1 MRLLSIVALTLIA
14 SGVVAQDPTLAPDLR
29 VALSRDLPDTT
40 RAQVLVKLCF
50 NLTRSQPDSA
60 RYFGEQG
67 LALAERIKDDKSIAD
82 AHNNLGW
89 LAVMQGDLKKGEAEL
104 NRALELFTRIGN
116 AAYISVVRSNLG
128 WLAERKGDRAGAL
141 KEFQEALKLSE
152 AVKDTGNTAVLLY
165 NIGTTYN
172 KMEEF
177 ARARDLFQRSLA
189 HEQQLGGR
197 PDKQANCLMGIG
209 NTYRSEGDAAK
220 ALEHYRQAGEIFE
233 RIGEHA
239 GAGLVA
245 ENAGALFDVTD
256 PQKALTYYREALAQ
270 YRQIDSGTDQ
280 AYVLL
285 SMGATQLA
293 MQQLAKADSSIT
305 AGAALAA
312 ASGEPDLVLDY
323 EKRLAELA
331 SAKGDSKGTL
341 AHYARYVQLKDS
353 LRSVGSEAELMRLR
367 TEFETERAEKDN
379 ELLRAKDL
387 ENIER
392 LRARNLQLYGSLA
405 LAALA
410 LGAVLL
416 VWRNLQQRRKHAALL
431 EGLNT
436 ELTDKQ
442 ARIEEIN
449 GLLRLKVLRTQMDP
463 HFIHNCLN
471 AIKALSLAGEHPK
484 AEEYLDGF
492 ARLLRQVLEHS
503 VRDRITL
510 EEELDFLRNYV
521 KLEGLRMKGEFSWS
535 VEAEKQLI
543 DDEMLIPSLLVQ
555 PFVENAIWHGLAPK
569 EGAKRLAVRFS
580 IEGAGVRCII
590 EDNGVGRSA
599 ERSETGRRSLG
610 LKLTGERLQ
619 LLTERMEKEGA
630 FVIEDLKD
638 EAGAALGT
646 RVVLK
651 LAGTSA

>member
-1 MRLLSIVALTLIA
+1 MRLRSIVALTLLA
-14 SGVVAQDPTLAPDLR
+14 GGVVAQDPTLVPDLR
-29 VALSRDLPDTT
+29 AALSEDLADTT

-60 RYFGEQG
+60 LYYGEQG
-67 LALAERIKDDKSIAD
+67 LALAERIKDAKSIAD
-82 AHNNLGW
+82 ARNNLGW

-104 NRALELFTRIGN
+104 NKALELFTRIGN

-177 ARARDLFQRSLA
+177 GRARELFQRSL
-189 HEQQLGGR
+189 EQEQLLGDR

-209 NTYRSEGDAAK
+209 NTYRSEGDVGR
-220 ALEHYRQAGEIFE
+220 ALEQYRQAGEVFE

-245 ENAGALFDVTD
+245 ENTGALYDATD
-256 PQKALTYYREALAQ
+256 PQKALTYYRKALAE

-293 MQQLAKADSSIT
+293 MQKVARADSSIT

-312 ASGEPDLVLDY
+312 VSGEPDLVLDY

-353 LRSVGSEAELMRLR
+353 LRSVGNEAELMRLR

-379 ELLRAKDL
+379 ELLREKD
-387 ENIER
+387 R
-392 LRARNLQLYGSLA
+392 ASMQQLRVRKLQLYGSLL
-405 LAALA
+405 LAVLA
-410 LGAVLL
+410 LGAVVL
-416 VWRNLQQRRKHAALL
+416 VWRNLQQRRKHATVL

-449 GLLRLKVLRTQMDP
+449 GLLRLKLLRTQMDP

-471 AIKALSLAGEHPK
+471 AIKALSLAGEHTK

-521 KLEGLRMKGEFSWS
+521 KLEGLRMKGDFTWS
-535 VEAEKQLI
+535 VEAEQQLI
-543 DDEMLIPSLLVQ
+543 DEEMLIPSLLVQ
-555 PFVENAIWHGLAPK
+555 PFVENAIWHGLAAK
-569 EGAKRLAVRFS
+569 DGAKQLTVRFTKD
-580 IEGAGVRCII
+580 GDGVDCTIQ
-590 EDNGVGRSA
+590 DNGVGRTA
-599 ERSETGRRSLG
+599 EKAETGRRSLG

-638 EAGAALGT
+638 EQGAARGT
-646 RVVLK
+646 RVMMRV
-651 LAGTSA
+651 